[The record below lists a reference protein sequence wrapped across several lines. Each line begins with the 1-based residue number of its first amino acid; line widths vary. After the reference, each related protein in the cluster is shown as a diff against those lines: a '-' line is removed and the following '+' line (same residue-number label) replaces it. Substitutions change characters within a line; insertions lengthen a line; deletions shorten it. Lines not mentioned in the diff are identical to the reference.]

1 MHSNVIFR
9 EFVHI
14 NWSHCKPD
22 NLIPILGSFLNEL
35 NIPTMDMVSTHEIIN
50 NPIEITFGQS
60 TIQITNNNLIL
71 LLIQKY
77 LTLQPARTTL
87 QNKLNVI
94 PTLHQLHLPKTLLRG
109 YYRVDVPEFIKME
122 FCIFDKAL
130 VNFQADIFMRASR
143 WAAEVY
149 RKRCWFK
156 LLMAINNNDVSDSR
170 EGKFLFVFSLH
181 FSD

>member
-1 MHSNVIFR
+1 
-9 EFVHI
+9 
-14 NWSHCKPD
+14 
-22 NLIPILGSFLNEL
+22 
-35 NIPTMDMVSTHEIIN
+35 MDMVSTHEIIN
-50 NPIEITFGQS
+50 NPIEIAFCQS

-77 LTLQPARTTL
+77 LALQPTRTTL

-130 VNFQADIFMRASR
+130 VNFQADIFMRAS
-143 WAAEVY
+143 
-149 RKRCWFK
+149 
-156 LLMAINNNDVSDSR
+156 
-170 EGKFLFVFSLH
+170 
-181 FSD
+181 